1 MSQLAHERGALRL
14 GPVPPARWLVRVT
27 LCGAL
32 VLLLAGCQGL
42 MPTQGETAIERLQ
55 VALAD
60 TIRPEATAR
69 ERERAGADYR
79 RALAAILPTALAG
92 EAGPGL
98 TLDAGDPPRR
108 LIPADLALITPVTK
122 SRSRTPDFTDLPDFT
137 NATDSLDTPGLHRPG
152 LGLPAVAR
160 IASEDPHAPR
170 HGFQVPAT
178 LVALPDPADPSQ
190 MKLSLLDPRRV
201 AEVDVAGRRLP
212 VAMDLEAPLAAAR
225 NLGPGFFLGLRH
237 LLRADRFE
245 GYASIYFLEPYDPAK
260 RPLVLV
266 HGLMATPTAW
276 NPLVRQLLAD
286 PCLRDRYQ
294 LWFFYYPTAQ
304 PIALSALQLREALDA
319 AYRRYRVEQPL
330 VLVGHSMGGILSRAQ
345 VSGLDRAAAEAVI
358 PGVGGLPVDSPVRRA
373 LIFDPRRDVS
383 RVVFLF
389 TPHRGSQVASWNFS
403 LWVSRLLRLPEWL
416 RSGVTEALDTLD
428 HDPAGLFPNS
438 IRDLSPTSPFLRALS
453 QTVPVVPVH
462 SVIGDRGR
470 RGPVAESS
478 DGVVAFHSAHLPEA
492 DSEVVVPAGHR
503 ETSHPAVVAELTRIL
518 KAEVGGCGVPHRQ

>member
-1 MSQLAHERGALRL
+1 M
-14 GPVPPARWLVRVT
+14 
-27 LCGAL
+27 
-32 VLLLAGCQGL
+32 
-42 MPTQGETAIERLQ
+42 
-55 VALAD
+55 
-60 TIRPEATAR
+60 
-69 ERERAGADYR
+69 
-79 RALAAILPTALAG
+79 
-92 EAGPGL
+92 
-98 TLDAGDPPRR
+98 
-108 LIPADLALITPVTK
+108 
-122 SRSRTPDFTDLPDFT
+122 
-137 NATDSLDTPGLHRPG
+137 
-152 LGLPAVAR
+152 
-160 IASEDPHAPR
+160 
-170 HGFQVPAT
+170 
-178 LVALPDPADPSQ
+178 
-190 MKLSLLDPRRV
+190 
-201 AEVDVAGRRLP
+201 
-212 VAMDLEAPLAAAR
+212 
-225 NLGPGFFLGLRH
+225 
-237 LLRADRFE
+237 RADRFE
-245 GYASIYFLEPYDPAK
+245 GYANIYFLEPYDPAK

-286 PCLRDRYQ
+286 SCLRDRYQ
-294 LWFFYYPTAQ
+294 IWFFYYPTAQ

-319 AYRRYRVEQPL
+319 AYRRYRVEQPM

-345 VSGLDRAAAEAVI
+345 VSGLDRAAAEGVI

-453 QTVPVVPVH
+453 QTEPVVPAH

-478 DGVVAFHSAHLPEA
+478 DGVVAFSSAHLPGA

-503 ETSHPAVVAELTRIL
+503 ETSHPMVVAELTRIL
-518 KAEVGGCGVPHRQ
+518 KAEVGGCSAPHRR

>member
-1 MSQLAHERGALRL
+1 MPMS
-14 GPVPPARWLVRVT
+14 
-27 LCGAL
+27 
-32 VLLLAGCQGL
+32 
-42 MPTQGETAIERLQ
+42 GETAAERLQ
-55 VALAD
+55 DALAELA
-60 TIRPEATAR
+60 RPEATAR
-69 ERERAGADYR
+69 ERARAEDAYR
-79 RALAAILPTALAG
+79 RALADILPTALAG
-92 EAGPGL
+92 EAGPDL

-108 LIPADLALITPVTK
+108 LVPADLAVITPVAD
-122 SRSRTPDFTDLPDFT
+122 SRSGTPDTTVITDIA
-137 NATDSLDTPGLHRPG
+137 ATPETPGLHRPG
-152 LGLPAVAR
+152 LGLPTVAR
-160 IASEDPHAPR
+160 IASDDPHVPH

-178 LVALPDPADPSQ
+178 LVALPDPADASR

-212 VAMDLEAPLAAAR
+212 VAMDLEAPIQAASD
-225 NLGPGFFLGLRH
+225 LGPGFFLGLRH
-237 LLRADRFE
+237 LFRPDRFD
-245 GYASIYFLEPYDPAK
+245 GYANIYFLEPYDPAK

-276 NPLVRQLLAD
+276 NPLVRQLLAE

-319 AYRRYRVEQPL
+319 VQRRYRVEQPM

-358 PGVGGLPVDSPVRRA
+358 PGVDSLPADSPVRRA
-373 LIFDPRRDVS
+373 LIFEPRQDVS

-416 RSGVTEALDTLD
+416 RSGLSEALDTLD

-453 QTVPVVPVH
+453 QTEPVVPAH

-518 KAEVGGCGVPHRQ
+518 KAEVGGCGAPHRR